1 MASVNKVILI
11 GLLGR
16 DPEVAYTAGGLAVA
30 KMALAT
36 NEYKKDK
43 ESVTIWHRVTAFGKS
58 AEIISEYCKKGS
70 EIYIEGKISYSTYE
84 KNGEKIYSTNII
96 VDNFQ
101 LISKTKQNDDGQE
114 NSPPPSRNT
123 QPKKEFDLMAIHKEA
138 QAQFSQQI
146 SDDDIPF

>member
-16 DPEVAYTAGGLAVA
+16 DPEVAYTAAGLAVA

-36 NEYKKDK
+36 NEHKKDK
-43 ESVTIWHRVTAFGKS
+43 EPVTSWHRVTAFGKS

-84 KNGEKIYSTNII
+84 KNGEKRYSTDII

-101 LISKTKQNDDGQE
+101 LLSKTKQSAENGQDS
-114 NSPPPSRNT
+114 SPPLKS
-123 QPKKEFDLMAIHKEA
+123 QEQKKWFDQEA
-138 QAQFSQQI
+138 ADHFNRQAQSI